1 MLTPAY
7 KLTIGK
13 KTVDSAKEPQAST
26 LVELIVSLDLERSAD
41 SVTVVL
47 GQVGGQLTPALRDK
61 AAIELGY
68 ADGGALTQVI
78 AAEVVSV
85 EPNLNTERIVGFT
98 AAETLLRSYINE
110 TFEDRT
116 AGAIVRDLAGRVKV
130 SVASAE
136 DGISFP
142 FYVID
147 GRRSFLRHMR
157 DLADL
162 SGFDLYF
169 NNQGR
174 LVFEKFAKPKSLHVL
189 EHAKDML
196 EVRLTRSIPIAATVQ
211 AWGESPAD
219 RKGEGASAWLT
230 KNFGGSKGVAGSGKP
245 VLLLERPTLRTRTAA
260 NTAALA
266 DEARIQHST
275 VQGRLLSVGRP
286 EVKLGDAIQVRAV
299 PDGSLNKT
307 FQVRAVTHRLT
318 KRGGFTTEIGF
329 RGI

>member
-1 MLTPAY
+1 MLMPAY

-13 KTVDSAKEPQAST
+13 QTVDSAKEPQTST

-41 SVTVVL
+41 SATIVL
-47 GQVGGQLTPALRDK
+47 GQVGGQLRPALRDK
-61 AAIELGY
+61 ATIELGY
-68 ADGGALTQVI
+68 ADGGGLTQVI

-147 GRRSFLRHMR
+147 GRRSFFRHMR

-174 LVFEKFAKPKSLHVL
+174 LVFEKFVKPKALHVF
-189 EHAKDML
+189 EHAKDVL
-196 EVRLTRSIPIAATVQ
+196 ELRVTRSIPITATVQ

-219 RKGEGASAWLT
+219 RKGAGASAWLT
-230 KNFGGSKGVAGSGKP
+230 KNFVGSKGVAGSGKP
-245 VLLLERPTLRTRTAA
+245 VLVLERPALRTRIAA

-266 DEARIQHST
+266 YETRIQRST
-275 VQGRLLSVGRP
+275 AQGRLVSVGRP
-286 EVKLGDAIQVRAV
+286 EVKLGDAVQLRGMA
-299 PDGSLNKT
+299 DASLNKT
-307 FQVRAVTHRLT
+307 FQVRALTHRLT

-329 RGI
+329 REV